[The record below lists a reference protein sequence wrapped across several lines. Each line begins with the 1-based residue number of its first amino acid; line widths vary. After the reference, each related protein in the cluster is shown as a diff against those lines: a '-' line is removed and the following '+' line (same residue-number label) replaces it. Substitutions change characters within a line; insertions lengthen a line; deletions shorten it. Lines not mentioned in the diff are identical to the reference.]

1 MFDASYEAIA
11 QFHQHCMRY
20 DNGDYAG
27 PHLGDFQYADSTRMN
42 GVTVTCLDANTLNV
56 DFYRHDRFVVDLG
69 TLERP
74 SR

>member
-1 MFDASYEAIA
+1 
-11 QFHQHCMRY
+11 MRY

-27 PHLGDFQYADSTRMN
+27 PHLGDFQYADATRMN
-42 GVTVTCLDANTLNV
+42 GVTVSCLDANTVNL
-56 DFYRHDRFVVDLG
+56 DFYRHGRFVVDLG